1 MAQWVLKQSGKVVP
15 LRTLRRLHPH
25 ELSVTNEVE
34 RDKRLLFMNNI
45 RRKFGD
51 AVNLPPAG
59 VVELPTIE
67 EETQED
73 LLENWLEDPNE
84 MR

>member
-1 MAQWVLKQSGKVVP
+1 M
-15 LRTLRRLHPH
+15 
-25 ELSVTNEVE
+25 TNEE
-34 RDKRLLFMNNI
+34 EPYKRLLFMNNI

-51 AVNLPPAG
+51 SVNLPPV

-73 LLENWLEDPNE
+73 LLENWLDDPHE